1 MAQKRRCVLGA
12 ITTHSYLKLVHGVL
26 PEDYQRQLGKRCLWV
41 FVPCFWG
48 VGCNEYCV
56 PHSFK
61 RKKKNLS
68 LPVETAVSIKSSV
81 GFYICFIVCLFFE
94 QSLLNLMN

>member
-1 MAQKRRCVLGA
+1 MVSSLRIIRDNLEKDVCGFL
-12 ITTHSYLKLVHGVL
+12 SLVFG
-26 PEDYQRQLGKRCLWV
+26 G
-41 FVPCFWG
+41 WG
-48 VGCNEYCV
+48 VTNTVCLIHLRG
-56 PHSFK
+56 
-61 RKKKNLS
+61 KKNLP

>member
-1 MAQKRRCVLGA
+1 MVSSLRIIRDNLEKDVCGFL
-12 ITTHSYLKLVHGVL
+12 SLVFG
-26 PEDYQRQLGKRCLWV
+26 G
-41 FVPCFWG
+41 WG
-48 VGCNEYCV
+48 VTNTVCLIRLRG
-56 PHSFK
+56 
-61 RKKKNLS
+61 RKKNLP